1 MGEVRKHA
9 GLLAGVVVF
18 ALMVWAPSPEGLTRE
33 AWLTAAVTVL
43 MAVWWITEAIPI
55 PATALVPIVLFPV
68 LGVGSIADATSPY
81 ANPIVFLF
89 MGGFFLALS
98 MQGWNLHRRIALS
111 IVSRAGVRPTSI
123 ILGFVL
129 ASALLSMFVSN
140 TATAVMMLPI
150 GLSILELA
158 DSEPPERRRNFE
170 LALLLGIAYA
180 CNIGGIGTLIGSPP
194 NALLA
199 GYFAENYGVE
209 VSFAGWMTVGL
220 PVVLVLLPA
229 MFLLLTRVIYPV
241 EMQELPGGMD
251 YIRQEL
257 HKMGPMSQQEMR
269 VGLIFLGTALAW
281 IFRPLLSSQLPGLS
295 DAGIAIG
302 GALLMFIMP
311 SNHERQPCLLS
322 WEETLKMPW
331 GVLVLFGGGLS
342 MAAAISRTGL
352 AEWIGGSLSALG
364 GWPLVILLALVIAM
378 MVFLTELTSNT
389 ASAAAFLP
397 ILVPLAIAVGQNPLL
412 LTIPVVIGASCAFML
427 PVATPPNAI
436 VYGSGRIGIPEMT
449 RAGLWL
455 NLLSIAL
462 ILLASYTVIQWA
474 FGITPGVLPDWAV
487 TAAAAP

>member
-1 MGEVRKHA
+1 MEEVKKHA

-18 ALMVWAPSPEGLTRE
+18 ALMFWAPAPDGLSRE
-33 AWLTAAVTVL
+33 AWLTAAVTLL

-68 LGVGSIADATSPY
+68 LGVGSISDATSPY

-89 MGGFFLALS
+89 MGGFFLALA
-98 MQGWNLHRRIALS
+98 MQGWNLHRRIALL

-123 ILGFVL
+123 ILGFTV

-158 DSEPPERRRNFE
+158 DNEPQERRRNFE
-170 LALLLGIAYA
+170 IGLVLSIAYA
-180 CNIGGIGTLIGSPP
+180 CNIGGIATLIGSPP

-199 GYFAENYGVE
+199 GYFSENYGIE
-209 VSFAGWMTVGL
+209 VSFAGWMMVGL
-220 PVVLVLLPA
+220 PVTALLLPL
-229 MFLLLTRVIYPV
+229 MYLLLTRVIYPV
-241 EMQELPGGMD
+241 RMAELPGGMEF
-251 YIRQEL
+251 IRSEL
-257 HKMGPMSQQEMR
+257 ARMGPITQQEVR
-269 VGLIFLGTALAW
+269 VGIIFLGAALLW
-281 IFRPLLSSQLPGLS
+281 IFRPLLSSELPGLS

-302 GALLMFIMP
+302 GSLLMFLMP

-322 WEETLKMPW
+322 WEDTLKMPW

-342 MAAAISRTGL
+342 MASAISRTGL
-352 AEWIGGSLSALG
+352 ADWIGGSLSALG
-364 GWPLVILLALVIAM
+364 GWPLVILLAVVITM

-449 RAGLWL
+449 RAGLYL
-455 NLLSIAL
+455 NLLSIGL
-462 ILLASYTVIQWA
+462 ILLASYTVVMWA
-474 FGITPGVLPDWAV
+474 FGIAPGVVPDWAV
-487 TAAAAP
+487 SATAP